1 MSAAIPETFALVGAR
16 VIDPA
21 SGLDAERTVVVRDG
35 RIAGI
40 ESPGELPADLH
51 VVDASGMWITP
62 GFIDLHVHLREP
74 GEEHKETI
82 ATGARSAAAGGFTTV
97 VAMPNTKPAIDNA
110 ALVRFVRR
118 KSDEAGSARVLSSA
132 AITLGQ
138 KGAQLTEFG
147 DLREAGA
154 VCFTDDGRPVADAGI
169 MRRALEY
176 ALVVDLPVMV
186 HEEEP
191 SLSGGCMHEG
201 ETSLR
206 LGLKGIPS
214 SAEDVM
220 VYRDIVLAEAIG
232 ARLHIA
238 HISTEG
244 SVRAVREAKA
254 RGVKVTAE
262 ATPHHFTLTDEAVK
276 GYDTNAKMAP
286 PLRGERDRLA
296 VIEGLRDGT
305 IDAIATDHA
314 PHALVDKEVEFDRAA
329 NGVVGLETALG
340 LTLRLVDQGELTL
353 MQAIERLTI
362 GPARAFKLDL
372 GALHVGAVADL
383 VVIDPKAEWTVRP
396 EKLLSR
402 SKNTPFGGWT
412 LRGVVRRTFVAG
424 REVHRAEG

>member
-40 ESPGELPADLH
+40 ELPGELPADLH

>member
-40 ESPGELPADLH
+40 ELPGELPAGLH

-82 ATGARSAAAGGFTTV
+82 ETGARSAAAGGFTTV